1 MTDNEKNFE
10 DEKDIFE
17 AEAASEETED
27 AVDDLTASEESTTEE
42 SADMAGDASE
52 STLDVSDESGEDENT
67 KAGKPDHPEAAI
79 EAILFAYGNSV
90 SAERLCETLSI
101 TEEELE
107 AAVQEEWGSFELVL
121 SFYNRFVMCKSYCR
135 KNISPFFS
143 GSKTEI
149 PKELIES
156 FGAPPLFNS
165 RDDEI
170 MLKGFH
176 KKGRCWER
184 GCK

>member
-1 MTDNEKNFE
+1 MFPDRN
-10 DEKDIFE
+10 
-17 AEAASEETED
+17 
-27 AVDDLTASEESTTEE
+27 DLEQS
-42 SADMAGDASE
+42 
-52 STLDVSDESGEDENT
+52 
-67 KAGKPDHPEAAI
+67 
-79 EAILFAYGNSV
+79 SV
-90 SAERLCETLSI
+90 GQTI
-101 TEEELE
+101 IQTIEELE
-107 AAVQEEWGSFELVL
+107 AAVQEEWGSFELVF

-156 FGAPPLFNS
+156 FGAPPIFNS

>member
-1 MTDNEKNFE
+1 MSDTLYIRADMN
-10 DEKDIFE
+10 
-17 AEAASEETED
+17 AEISTGHVMRCLSIADAASGMGAK
-27 AVDDLTASEESTTEE
+27 AVFICADD
-42 SADMAGDASE
+42 
-52 STLDVSDESGEDENT
+52 
-67 KAGKPDHPEAAI
+67 
-79 EAILFAYGNSV
+79 
-90 SAERLCETLSI
+90 
-101 TEEELE
+101 
-107 AAVQEEWGSFELVL
+107 Q
-121 SFYNRFVMCKSYCR
+121 
-135 KNISPFFS
+135 
-143 GSKTEI
+143 